1 VVDKEVVYNMNAY
14 GYQNYK
20 EQAVNTMTPGEM
32 LGLLYDEL
40 LKRLTRAE
48 LSLEKKDYMLFDQSM
63 QRSVEIVNYLK
74 NTLDFKYEISFEL
87 KRLYNFFLYEF
98 SRISAG
104 RNPRVI
110 AEVRPLI
117 VELRD
122 AFKEVQKLSS

>member
-1 VVDKEVVYNMNAY
+1 MNAN

-20 EQAVNTMTPGEM
+20 AQAVNTMTPGEM

-48 LSLEKKDYMLFDQSM
+48 LALEKKDYMLFDQSM
-63 QRSVEIVNYLK
+63 QRSNEIVNYLK
-74 NTLDFKYEISFEL
+74 NTLDHNYEISSEL
-87 KRLYNFFLYEF
+87 NRLYDFFLYEF

-104 RNPRVI
+104 RNPKVI
-110 AEVRPLI
+110 VEVRPLI

-122 AFKEVQKLSS
+122 AFKEAQRLSS

>member
-1 VVDKEVVYNMNAY
+1 MNAY

-20 EQAVNTMTPGEM
+20 AQTVNTMTPGEM

-40 LKRLTRAE
+40 LKRLTKAE
-48 LSLEKKDYMLFDQSM
+48 LALEKEDYILFDQSM

-74 NTLDFKYEISFEL
+74 NTLNHKYEISSEL
-87 KRLYNFFLYEF
+87 KRLYDFFLYEF

-104 RNPRVI
+104 RNPKVI
-110 AEVRPLI
+110 EEVRPLI

-122 AFKEVQKLSS
+122 AFKEAQKLSS

>member
-1 VVDKEVVYNMNAY
+1 MNSY

-20 EQAVNTMTPGEM
+20 TQAVNTMTPGEM

-48 LSLEKKDYMLFDQSM
+48 LSLEKKDYELFDQSM
-63 QRSVEIVNYLK
+63 KRSVDIVRYLR
-74 NTLDFKYEISFEL
+74 NTLNYDYEISAEL
-87 KRLYNFFLYEF
+87 NRMYDFFLYEF

-104 RNPRVI
+104 RNVKVI
-110 AEVRPLI
+110 SEVRPLI

-122 AFKEVQKLSS
+122 AFKEAQRLSS

>member
-1 VVDKEVVYNMNAY
+1 MAVHKMNAN

-20 EQAVNTMTPGEM
+20 AQAVNTMTPGEM

-48 LSLEKKDYMLFDQSM
+48 LALEKKDYALFDQSM
-63 QRSVEIVNYLK
+63 QRSNDIVNYLK
-74 NTLDFKYEISFEL
+74 NTLDHKFEISSEL
-87 KRLYNFFLYEF
+87 NRLYDFFLYEF

-104 RNPRVI
+104 RNPKVI

-122 AFKEVQKLSS
+122 AFREAQRLSS

>member
-1 VVDKEVVYNMNAY
+1 MNAY

-20 EQAVNTMTPGEM
+20 AQAVNTMTPGEM

-40 LKRLTRAE
+40 LKRLTKAE
-48 LSLEKKDYMLFDQSM
+48 LALEKEDYTLFDQSM

-74 NTLDFKYEISFEL
+74 NTLNHKYEISSEL
-87 KRLYNFFLYEF
+87 KRLYDFFLYEF

-104 RNPRVI
+104 RNPKVI

-122 AFKEVQKLSS
+122 AFKEAQKLSS

>member
-1 VVDKEVVYNMNAY
+1 MNAN

-20 EQAVNTMTPGEM
+20 AQAVNTMTPGEM

-48 LSLEKKDYMLFDQSM
+48 LALEKKDYALFDQSM
-63 QRSVEIVNYLK
+63 QRSNDIVNYLK
-74 NTLDFKYEISFEL
+74 NTLDHKYEISSEL
-87 KRLYNFFLYEF
+87 NRLYDFFLYEF

-104 RNPRVI
+104 RNSKVI

-122 AFKEVQKLSS
+122 AFKEAQRLSS

>member
-1 VVDKEVVYNMNAY
+1 MNAN

-20 EQAVNTMTPGEM
+20 AQAVNTMTPGEM

-48 LSLEKKDYMLFDQSM
+48 LALEKKDYVLFDQSM
-63 QRSVEIVNYLK
+63 QRSNDIVNYLK
-74 NTLDFKYEISFEL
+74 NTLDHKYEISSEL
-87 KRLYNFFLYEF
+87 NRLYDFFLYEF

-104 RNPRVI
+104 RNSKVI

-122 AFKEVQKLSS
+122 AFKEAQRLSS

>member
-1 VVDKEVVYNMNAY
+1 MAVQNMNAY

-20 EQAVNTMTPGEM
+20 AQAVNTMTPGEM

-40 LKRLTRAE
+40 LKRLTKAE
-48 LSLEKKDYMLFDQSM
+48 LALEKEDYTLFDQSM

-74 NTLDFKYEISFEL
+74 NTLNHKYEISSEL
-87 KRLYNFFLYEF
+87 KRLYDFFLYEF

-104 RNPRVI
+104 RNPKVI

-122 AFKEVQKLSS
+122 AFKEAQKLSS

>member
-1 VVDKEVVYNMNAY
+1 MNAY

-20 EQAVNTMTPGEM
+20 AQAVNTMTPGEM

-40 LKRLTRAE
+40 LKRLTRAQ

-74 NTLDFKYEISFEL
+74 NTLDLKYEISFEL
-87 KRLYNFFLYEF
+87 KRMYDFFLYEF

-104 RNPRVI
+104 RNPKVI

-122 AFKEVQKLSS
+122 AFKEAQRLSS

>member
-1 VVDKEVVYNMNAY
+1 MNAN

-20 EQAVNTMTPGEM
+20 AQAVNTMTPGEM

-48 LSLEKKDYMLFDQSM
+48 LALEKKDYTLFDQSM
-63 QRSVEIVNYLK
+63 QRSNDIVNYLK
-74 NTLDFKYEISFEL
+74 NTLDHKFEISSEL
-87 KRLYNFFLYEF
+87 NRLYDFFLYEF

-104 RNPRVI
+104 RNPKVI

-122 AFKEVQKLSS
+122 AFKEAQRLSS